1 MSPTP
6 LGNKDLI
13 RALNRSL
20 VLNTIKRF
28 GPIARAEVARRTGL
42 SPATVTGLT
51 ADLIEEGLVFE
62 KAAGDSS
69 GGRPPILLALNPR
82 GGYVVG
88 VKLTESQVIAALTD
102 LEATIV
108 AKVNRPW
115 GGESKEEIVQVI
127 SDVISTLVAQG
138 NIRRKQLIGLGVGL
152 AGVVDARAGILRKS
166 PYLPWRDLPLRD
178 LLQSRLRLPVYLDND
193 VNTLTL
199 AEKWFGAGQGVENFL
214 VVTVGRGIG
223 LGIVMNGQFCR
234 GAHGGAGE
242 FGHTLVD
249 AHGPLC
255 ACGKRG
261 CLEAYASDPALMREA
276 SAEGTFDHKV
286 STPDEL
292 AALAAEGNAS
302 AQAILGRAGAVLGR
316 AVADLINLLDPELII
331 LGGEGTRFGE
341 AMFGPMRQAMGQ
353 QVMSGLS
360 NDIQIRLE
368 SWGDDAWARGA
379 ASLVLR
385 ELFESPVHKE
395 EIPGAAT
402 VR

>member
-1 MSPTP
+1 MSQTP

-20 VLNTIKRF
+20 VLNTIKTF

-42 SPATVTGLT
+42 SPAAVTGLT
-51 ADLIEEGLVFE
+51 ADLIGEGLVFE

-88 VKLTESQVIAALTD
+88 VKVTETQVIAALTD
-102 LEATIV
+102 MEATIIS
-108 AKVNRPW
+108 KVNLPW
-115 GGESKEEIVQVI
+115 NGDSKDEFIQVI
-127 SDVISTLVAQG
+127 MDVVATLVSQG
-138 NIRRKQLIGLGVGL
+138 GIRRKQLIGVGIGL
-152 AGVVDARAGILRKS
+152 AGVVDARAGTLRKS
-166 PYLPWRDLPLRD
+166 PYLPWQDLPLRD
-178 LLQSRLRLPVYLDND
+178 LLQTKLRLPVYLDND

-214 VVTVGRGIG
+214 VVTIGRGVG

-249 AHGPLC
+249 EQGPLC

-276 SAEGTFDHKV
+276 AVEGAVGRKV
-286 STPDEL
+286 STPNEL
-292 AALAAEGNAS
+292 VVLAAEGDPGAL
-302 AQAILGRAGAVLGR
+302 AILARAGQVLGR

-331 LGGEGTRFGE
+331 LGGEGTRAGE
-341 AMFGPMRQAMGQ
+341 ALIGPMRQAFGR

-360 NDIQIRLE
+360 NDIAFRVE
-368 SWGDDAWARGA
+368 PWGDDAWARGA

-395 EIPGAAT
+395 ELQSAAPA
-402 VR
+402 R